1 MIVVFRY
8 GHRPERDK
16 RVSTHVCLVARAF
29 GADKVVFDRKDDK
42 IKENIEKIAENWG
55 GNFKI
60 EFVNSYKKYIKEFKK
75 SGGIVVHLTMY
86 GLKHID
92 VVEDIKKF
100 KDDRDILIIVGS
112 EKVPR
117 DIYELA
123 DYNVAIGNQPHSEI
137 SALAI
142 LLYDLD
148 RSKLYRDLENA
159 KLKIVPSVKDK
170 VVKTNNIYKGK
181 IIKN

>member
-42 IKENIEKIAENWG
+42 IKENIEKLVENWG

-60 EFVNSYKKYIKEFKK
+60 EFVDSYRKYIKEFKK

-92 VVEDIKKF
+92 VIGDIRKF

-117 DIYELA
+117 DMYELA

-142 LLYDLD
+142 FLYDLD
-148 RSKLYRDLENA
+148 RSKLYEDFENA

-170 VVKTNNIYKGK
+170 IVKTNNIYKDK